1 MNRTIAKLMLLA
13 GIGLFSRMAP
23 IALADELDQKIMFTF
38 SGPVQIPGQV
48 LQAGTYEFK
57 LASSDSDRNIV
68 QVFSGDEKHL
78 YGNFL
83 SIADERLRPAGKPII
98 TFDEGTAGAPEAV
111 KAWFYP
117 GDDFGHEFVY
127 PKSKTNP

>member
-1 MNRTIAKLMLLA
+1 MNRIITKLTLLA
-13 GIGLFSRMAP
+13 GIGLCSMMAP
-23 IALADELDQKIMFTF
+23 FAAADELDQKIMFTF

-57 LASSDSDRNIV
+57 LAGSDSDRNTV

-78 YGNFL
+78 YGTFL
-83 SIADERLRPAGKPII
+83 AIADERLRPTGKPII

-117 GDDFGHEFVY
+117 GEDLGHEFVY